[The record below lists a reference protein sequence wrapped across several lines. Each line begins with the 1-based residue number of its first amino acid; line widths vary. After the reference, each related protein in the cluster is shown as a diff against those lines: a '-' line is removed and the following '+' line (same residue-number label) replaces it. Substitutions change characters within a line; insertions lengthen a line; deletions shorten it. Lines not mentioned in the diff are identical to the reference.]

1 MNNLNLNFL
10 KIFYEV
16 ANCNS
21 FLKAANKL
29 YITQPAISRSIA
41 KLEEEL
47 GYVLFHRANNGV
59 SLTPYGQVLYKY
71 IKESNDLLNACQRIL
86 KSMHNEEDTNIVI
99 GVQSHI
105 VMNYLMEK
113 IIDFRKDHPN
123 VRMKLVD
130 MPTRDL
136 LEELVKD
143 NLDFVIDTSP
153 IENIYNNIDIVPIVS
168 LDTCFIKSSK
178 NKNKI
183 SCLEDLKDQSLILPT
198 IRSSLRKNL
207 NNCFVENNI
216 QFEPMIELATEELI
230 INSVKNNLGIGYIVK
245 SNLNLY
251 DMNNLEIIEVKEEL
265 PKIEINLIS
274 RNKYMTN
281 IAKTFIN
288 DEITNQKNGKEK
300 NNE

>member
-1 MNNLNLNFL
+1 MDNLNLNFL

-47 GYVLFHRANNGV
+47 GVVLFHRANNGV

-71 IKESNDLLNACQRIL
+71 IKESSDLLESCQRML
-86 KSMHNEEDTNIVI
+86 KSMSNEEDTNIVI

-105 VMNYLMEK
+105 VVNFLMKK
-113 IIDFRKDHPN
+113 IIDFRKGHPN
-123 VRMKLVD
+123 VKMRFID

-136 LEELVKD
+136 IEELVKG

-153 IENIYNNIDIVPIVS
+153 IENIYNNIDVTPIIK
-168 LDTCFIKSSK
+168 LDTCFIKSTK
-178 NKNKI
+178 NKDKF
-183 SCLEDLKDQSLILPT
+183 SCLEDLVDQALILPT
-198 IRSSLRKNL
+198 SRSSLRKNL
-207 NNCFVENNI
+207 NTCFIENNL
-216 QFEPMIELATEELI
+216 QYEPMIEFATEELI
-230 INSVKNNLGIGYIVK
+230 INSVKNNVGIGYVVK
-245 SNLNLY
+245 SNSYLSDEDNI
-251 DMNNLEIIEVKEEL
+251 EIIEVKEEL
-265 PKIEINLIS
+265 PKIEVNLIC

-281 IAKTFIN
+281 IAKTFI
-288 DEITNQKNGKEK
+288 DSELIKSRKKKGDK
-300 NNE
+300 